1 MRRSISSATALTL
14 TKLDTQMHYDG
25 IYTIRHYAREQKHIV
40 PDFPVA
46 IFELPVGVQREQCW
60 HEHNSIELVLITAGA
75 GRHVIDGHSAA
86 IRKGDV
92 LVIYP
97 GFSHGYENCGTL
109 ALVNLMYDSS
119 RLPFPILDAEK
130 IPLFRSLFP
139 ENLAD
144 IPCKPSPE
152 PLLHFN
158 NDEDME
164 EVLREIRSLN
174 KELSTPLTGNLLFC
188 TVSLLHILLSI
199 LNLTNARQQ
208 IPAESHPY
216 TIAKILEY
224 INKNYTKRIPL
235 EVLVRMSRLSPRVFQ
250 YKFKQLTGLSVTQY
264 ILARRLNR
272 AKDLLT
278 ANAERPIQ
286 NVAFDC
292 GFQDLSYFTLQ
303 FRRHNGITP
312 KQYRLD
318 AKKDSDKSSK
328 I

>member
-1 MRRSISSATALTL
+1 ML
-14 TKLDTQMHYDG
+14 YDG
-25 IYTIRHYAREQKHIV
+25 IYTIRHYAREHKHIV

-46 IFELPVGVQREQCW
+46 ILELPVGVQAEQCW
-60 HEHNSIELVLITAGA
+60 HEHNSIELVLITEGT
-75 GRHVIDGHSAA
+75 GRHVIEGRSSA

-97 GFSHGYENCGTL
+97 GVSHGYEDCSTL
-109 ALVNLMYDSS
+109 SLINLMYDSS
-119 RLPFPILDAEK
+119 RLSFPILDAEK

-144 IPCKPSPE
+144 IPHNQSPE
-152 PLLHFN
+152 PLLHFD
-158 NDEDME
+158 NDVDLEA
-164 EVLREIRSLN
+164 VLREIRCLN

-188 TVSLLHILLSI
+188 TVNLLHILLSI
-199 LNLTNARQQ
+199 LSLTNARQL
-208 IPAESHPY
+208 IPAENHPY

-224 INKNYTKRIPL
+224 IDKNFTKKIPL
-235 EVLVRMSRLSPRVFQ
+235 EVLLRMSRLSPRVFQ

-264 ILARRLNR
+264 ILGKRLNR
-272 AKDLLT
+272 AKDLLST
-278 ANAERPIQ
+278 NVERPIQ

-312 KQYRLD
+312 RQYRLN
-318 AKKDSDKSSK
+318 AKKDKLD
-328 I
+328 